1 MSEHG
6 SVEEPG
12 RSAEP
17 PATPIGKVGD
27 YLDAR
32 TGAAKGLKSLLGK
45 VFPDH
50 WSFMLGEIALYSFIV
65 LLLSGTYLTLFFKPS
80 QTEVIY
86 HGSYVPL
93 DGLPMTEAYSSTL
106 HITFDVRGGLLM
118 RQIHHWAA
126 LLFVAAIMVH
136 LFRVFFTGAFRKP
149 RELNWLI
156 GVGLLTLG
164 ILEGFAGYSLPD
176 DLLSGTGL
184 RIAEGIV
191 QAIPVVGTYLASFVF
206 GGQFPGSDFIPRLY
220 TVHILLIPGLILA
233 LITAHLFLV
242 VYHKHT
248 QFPGPGRTE
257 KNVVGYPLLPVY
269 TAKAGGFFFVV
280 FGVITL
286 LSALVTINPVWLF
299 GPYNPSQISAGSQPD
314 WYIGFLDGALRLF
327 PSWETHVAGHTISWN
342 IFLPAVVVPGI
353 LFTLLGAYPFIEQW
367 VTGDKRDHHLL
378 DRPRNM
384 PVRTGL
390 GVMSISFYLLLWI
403 GGGNDIIATRFDLTI
418 NQITR
423 TIQVMLF
430 VVPPVA
436 FLVTKRI
443 CLGLQH
449 RDRDKLLHGRETGII
464 RRLPSG
470 EFVEIH
476 APIDDEER
484 GTILQAGSA
493 RPRPIEQPPSVD
505 DNGIPAPGGR
515 LAKVQGRLS
524 RWFYAESVQTPD
536 EDELHEAAHHAQ
548 ELVEDQQRQL
558 DAHAAGEDVPESRTT
573 ELTSGY

>member
-1 MSEHG
+1 MSEH
-6 SVEEPG
+6 
-12 RSAEP
+12 AEP
-17 PATPIGKVGD
+17 APAGEETKPRTALGKTGTF
-27 YLDAR
+27 LDDR
-32 TGAAKGLKSLLGK
+32 TGGAKGLKGLLGK

-65 LLLSGTYLTLFFKPS
+65 LLLSGVYLTLFFKPS

-106 HITFDVRGGLLM
+106 HISFDVRGGLLM
-118 RQIHHWAA
+118 RQMHHWAA
-126 LLFVAAIMVH
+126 LLFVAAITVH

-164 ILEGFAGYSLPD
+164 LVEGFAGYSLPD

-206 GGQFPGSDFIPRLY
+206 GGEFPGNDFIPRLY
-220 TVHILLIPGLILA
+220 AIHILLVPGLILA

-248 QFPGPGRTE
+248 QYPGPGRTE
-257 KNVVGYPLLPVY
+257 NNVVGYPLLPVY

-286 LSALVTINPVWLF
+286 LAAVVTINPVWLF

-314 WYIGFLDGALRLF
+314 WYIGFLDGALRIM
-327 PSWETHVAGHTISWN
+327 PNWESHILGHTISWN
-342 IFLPAVVVPGI
+342 ILLPAVVIPGI
-353 LFTLLGAYPFIEQW
+353 LFTVLGAYPFIEAW
-367 VTGDKRDHHLL
+367 VTGDRRDHHLL

-384 PVRTGL
+384 PTRTGL
-390 GVMSISFYLLLWI
+390 GAMAISFYLLLWI
-403 GGGNDIIATRFDLTI
+403 SGGNDIIATRFDLTI
-418 NQITR
+418 NEITR
-423 TIQVMLF
+423 AMQVLVF
-430 VVPPVA
+430 VVPPLVYVA
-436 FLVTKRI
+436 TKRI

-449 RDRDKLLHGRETGII
+449 RDHDKLMHGWETGII

-476 APIDDEER
+476 APIEEEEQV
-484 GTILQAGSA
+484 TILQAGRTKPA
-493 RPRPIEQPPSVD
+493 ALPAPPETD
-505 DNGIPAPGGR
+505 ENGVPAPGGR
-515 LAKVQGRLS
+515 MARLRSRLS
-524 RWFYAESVQTPD
+524 RWYYSESVSTPT
-536 EDELHEAAHHAQ
+536 EEELHEAAHHAQ
-548 ELVEDQQRQL
+548 EELENQQRQL
-558 DAHAAGEDVPESRTT
+558 DAIGVAPSAEDEQQLTT
-573 ELTSGY
+573 GH